1 MWYLGGGRD
10 DREADGG
17 SRGFRETT
25 YGAEDAGQGSRR
37 DWSAEVDI
45 S

>member
-10 DREADGG
+10 DHETDGG
-17 SRGFRETT
+17 SRGWFQEAT

-37 DWSAEVDI
+37 DWSAVDI
-45 S
+45 G